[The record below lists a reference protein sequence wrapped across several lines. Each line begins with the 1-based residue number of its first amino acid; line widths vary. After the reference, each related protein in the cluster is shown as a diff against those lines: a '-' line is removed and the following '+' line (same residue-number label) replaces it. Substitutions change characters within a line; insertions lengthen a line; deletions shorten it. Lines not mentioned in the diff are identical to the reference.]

1 MTRNASVRLQLAV
14 SALALTMPAA
24 LSAQAVGVGGAPP
37 PTDTR
42 ASQDGSDKPIIVTG
56 SRIRQN
62 PLEERSPVI
71 TLDQS
76 SLAQTGLTSVADIL
90 QRLPSAAGG
99 LNTKANNSGNIGNP
113 QDGGGVGAGT
123 SEIDLRYL
131 LAKRTLVLV
140 DGLRYVP
147 ATAAS
152 GIPSTVDL
160 NSIPEAQIE
169 RIEVLQSG
177 QSPLY
182 GSDAI
187 AGVVNI
193 ITKASQDG
201 LRASAQY
208 GKFRQGDGA
217 QQEYNLSYGVK
228 GPSTTIVLGGTYV
241 KQDKVSTRDRALSQF
256 PNPGQTSCT
265 DPIGGCSSGAVN
277 GRIVFNP
284 GNPSLPDGG
293 SITVRNAPLNG
304 RGIYDPTLAGGDFR
318 AFTTADR
325 FNFSPYNY
333 FLTPSERFGGFL
345 SAKQELG
352 GDINLRVKAVYNRR
366 NSQNQAAFL
375 PLFVGPDAGNGNL
388 LDTVSIDATNPYN
401 PFGITLNSGTNG
413 QPATYSFIGRRLVEA
428 GQRTYTQHV
437 DTWSTTA
444 TLDGSFSVGEHKFY
458 WDANAVV
465 GLNDARQVF
474 TGNVNAARVA
484 RALGPIS
491 QCTGDCVPLNIFG
504 GAGSITPA
512 MLNYIGFTERDT
524 SYQRLY
530 DYTANLSGDLFN
542 LPAGPVGF
550 AVGYEH
556 RLQKGGFTPDPIIQA
571 GLGADIP
578 AQAASGKYHTNE
590 FYGEIRV
597 PILKDVP
604 FFQQL
609 EGDGAVRH
617 VNYSTSGKSTTFTGT
632 GLWKPIEDLLF
643 RASYAEGFRAPSIGE
658 LFGAKS
664 RADAPIDDPCT
675 NVAGS
680 PYQSSATIRANC
692 AANGVPTNGSYQEP
706 NGGQL
711 PTLTGGNNA
720 LKPETSR
727 TWLFGGVY
735 SPRWARESGF
745 ASLLSLEVNYYDIK
759 VSNAIAAV
767 NPQVTLTRCATL
779 GDPAACANVTRTAS
793 GRVAQIVGLLQNIG
807 QIRTQGFDFTLSYRT
822 PRTNAGTFGLSVNAN
837 YLKKYSETF
846 PTAGGLSTISYKG
859 VTRGFPDQS
868 YPKFKGNAVVSWSL
882 GDFMSSFTGR
892 YINHVTET
900 LSDGTVNRL
909 RNTFYGDVQIV
920 FSPSFLD
927 KKFEFAVGVNNV
939 FDRDPPACFTCTG
952 PNYDPTTYDVPGQYG
967 YLRVSYKM

>member
-1 MTRNASVRLQLAV
+1 MNRKFILRSYI
-14 SALALTMPAA
+14 A
-24 LSAQAVGVGGAPP
+24 LSALVLGAPVTLHAQAVSIGGATPAG
-37 PTDTR
+37 DSG
-42 ASQDGSDKPIIVTG
+42 ADDAIIVTG
-56 SRIRQN
+56 SRIRRD
-62 PLEERSPVI
+62 PLDNSSPVI

-76 SLAQTGLTSVADIL
+76 SLAQTGLTSVADVL

-99 LNTKANNSGNIGNP
+99 LNTKVNNSGNIGNP

-131 LAKRTLVLV
+131 LAKRTLVMV

-160 NSIPEAQIE
+160 NSIPESQIE

-208 GKFRQGDGA
+208 GKFRAGDGA
-217 QQEYNLSYGVK
+217 TQDYNVSYGVK
-228 GPSTTIVLGGTYV
+228 GPTTSIVIGGTYV
-241 KQDKVSTRDRALSQF
+241 KQDKVSTADRSISQF

-284 GNPSLPDGG
+284 GNPSLPAGG
-293 SITVRNAPLNG
+293 SITVRNAPLTS
-304 RGIYDPTLAGGDFR
+304 RGVYDPTLVGGSFR

-325 FNFSPYNY
+325 FNFSPFNY

-352 GDINLRVKAVYNRR
+352 SDINLRVKAVYNRR

-388 LDTVSIDATNPYN
+388 LDTVSIDATNPFN
-401 PFGITLNSGTNG
+401 PFGITLSSGANG
-413 QPATYSFIGRRLVEA
+413 TPATYSFIGRRLVEA

-437 DTWSTTA
+437 DTWSTTG
-444 TLDGSFSVGEHKFY
+444 TLDGSFDVGAHKFY
-458 WDANAVV
+458 WDVNAVV
-465 GLNDARQVF
+465 GLNDARQTF
-474 TGNVNAARVA
+474 TGNVNAANVA
-484 RALGPIS
+484 RALGPVAA
-491 QCTGDCVPLNIFG
+491 CTGTCVPLNIFG

-512 MLNYIGFTERDT
+512 MLNYISFIERDT

-530 DYTANLSGDLFN
+530 DYTANLSGDLFS
-542 LPAGPVGF
+542 LPAGNVGV
-550 AVGYEH
+550 ALGYEH

-578 AQAASGKYHTNE
+578 AQAASGKFNTDE
-590 FYGEIRV
+590 VYGEIRV

-604 FFQQL
+604 FFRSL
-609 EGDGAVRH
+609 EADGAVRH
-617 VNYSTSGKSTTFTGT
+617 SSYSTSGSSTTFTGT
-632 GLWKPIEDLLF
+632 GLWKPIDDLLL
-643 RASYAEGFRAPSIGE
+643 RGSYAEGFRAPSIGE
-658 LFGAKS
+658 LFGAQS
-664 RADAPIDDPCT
+664 RTDAPIDDPCT

-680 PYQSSATIRANC
+680 RFRASATVRTNC
-692 AANGVPTNGSYQEP
+692 IANGVPASGSYAEP
-706 NGGQL
+706 LGGQIG
-711 PTLTGGNNA
+711 TLTGGNNA
-720 LKPETSR
+720 LTPETSK

-745 ASLLSLEVNYYDIK
+745 ASQLSIEANYYDIK
-759 VSNAIAAV
+759 VSGAIAAI
-767 NPQVTLTRCATL
+767 NPQVTLSRCAEL
-779 GDPAACANVTRTAS
+779 GDPAACGNVVRTAS
-793 GRVAQIVGLLQNIG
+793 GIISRVVGLLQNIG
-807 QIRTQGFDFTLSYRT
+807 EIRTRGIDLTVTYRT
-822 PRTNAGTFGLSVNAN
+822 PETSAGIFGLTLNGNHLARYTES
-837 YLKKYSETF
+837 F
-846 PTAGGLSTISYKG
+846 PTADGVTTISYKG
-859 VTRGFPDQS
+859 TTRGFPDQS
-868 YPKFKGNAVVSWSL
+868 YPKFKGNAVASWSL
-882 GDFMSSFTGR
+882 GDLGASFTGR
-892 YINHVTET
+892 YINHVAEA
-900 LSDGTVNRL
+900 DGSRL

-920 FSPSFLD
+920 LTPSFLD
-927 KKFEFAVGVNNV
+927 KKFDFTIGVINV
-939 FDRDPPACFTCTG
+939 FNRTPPACTSCTG
-952 PNYDPTTYDVPGQYG
+952 PNYDPTTYDVPGQFG
-967 YLRVSYKM
+967 YLRVAYKM

>member
-1 MTRNASVRLQLAV
+1 MSRTALLRYQLAA
-14 SALALTMPAA
+14 SALALAIPSA
-24 LSAQAVGVGGAPP
+24 LAAQAVGVGGAPP
-37 PTDTR
+37 PTTTEGV
-42 ASQDGSDKPIIVTG
+42 GSDQAIIVTG

-76 SLAQTGLTSVADIL
+76 TLAQTGLTSVADVL

-99 LNTKANNSGNIGNP
+99 LNTKVNNSGNIGNP

-131 LAKRTLVLV
+131 QAKRTLVLV

-160 NSIPEAQIE
+160 NTIPQGQIE

-217 QQEYNLSYGVK
+217 QQQYDISYGVK
-228 GPSTTIVLGGTYV
+228 GPSTSIVFGGTYV
-241 KQDKVSTRDRALSQF
+241 KQDKVSTRDRAISQF

-265 DPIGGCSSGAVN
+265 DPVGGCSSAAVN
-277 GRIVFNP
+277 GRLAFNP
-284 GNPSLPDGG
+284 GNPTLPAGG
-293 SITVRNAPLNG
+293 SLTVRNAPITG
-304 RGIYDPTLAGGDFR
+304 RGVYDPTLVGGDFR

-333 FLTPSERFGGFL
+333 FLTPSERYGGFL

-352 GDINLRVKAVYNRR
+352 SNINLRVKAVYNRR

-375 PLFVGPDAGNGNL
+375 PLFIGPDAGNGNL

-413 QPATYSFIGRRLVEA
+413 QPATYSFIARRLIEN

-444 TLDGSFSVGEHKFY
+444 TLDGSFTVGDHKFY

-465 GLNDARQVF
+465 GLNDARQIF
-474 TGNVNAARVA
+474 TGNVNAAKVA
-484 RALGPIS
+484 RALGPIA

-504 GAGSITPA
+504 GNGSITPA
-512 MLNYIGFTERDT
+512 MLNYIAFTERDS

-530 DYTANLSGDLFN
+530 DYTANLTGDLFN

-578 AQAASGKYHTNE
+578 AQAARGRYTTNE
-590 FYGEIRV
+590 VYGEIRV

-617 VNYSTSGKSTTFTGT
+617 VSYSTSSKSTTFTGT
-632 GLWKPIEDLLF
+632 GLWKPHEDLLF
-643 RASYAEGFRAPSIGE
+643 RASYAEGFRAPGIGE
-658 LFGAKS
+658 LFGAQS

-680 PYQSSATIRANC
+680 PYQTSATVRTNC
-692 AANGVPTNGSYQEP
+692 AANGVPTNGSYNEP

-745 ASLLSLEVNYYDIK
+745 ASQLSLELNYYDIK

-767 NPQVTLTRCATL
+767 NPQVTLARCAQL
-779 GDPAACANVTRTAS
+779 GDPSACANVVRTAS
-793 GRVAQIVGLLQNIG
+793 GKVAQIVGLLQNIG
-807 QIRTQGFDFTLSYRT
+807 EIRTQGIDLTFAYRT
-822 PRTNAGTFGLSVNAN
+822 PRTSAGIFGLSVNGN
-837 YLKKYSETF
+837 FLKKYEETF
-846 PTAGGLSTISYKG
+846 PTAGGTSTISYKG
-859 VTRGFPDQS
+859 TTRGFPDQS

-882 GDFMSSFTGR
+882 GDFTSSFTGR
-892 YINHVTET
+892 YINHVTE
-900 LSDGTVNRL
+900 SDGNRL
-909 RNTFYGDVQIV
+909 GNTFYGDVQIV
-920 FSPSFLD
+920 FTPSFLQ
-927 KKFEFAVGVNNV
+927 KKFDFTIGVNNV
-939 FDRDPPACFTCTG
+939 FDRDPPACNTCTG
-952 PNYDPTTYDVPGQYG
+952 PNYDPTTYDVPGQFG
-967 YLRVSYKM
+967 YLRVAYKM